1 MKGVLSEIL
10 IYSRRKTKT
19 NTAVEIIKKIDGYLA
34 KGEEVL
40 IVLILSLMIV
50 LSFGQ
55 VILRNVFHQGIFWA
69 DIFLR
74 QMVLWV
80 GFLGASL
87 AARDGRHISI
97 DFLPHYLS
105 PFWRAV
111 SKVIVQA
118 IAGVASGFLA
128 WAAWKFVRFEKE
140 AGTVLFLD
148 YPVWLFQTVLPF
160 SFGVIAIRFVLQ
172 AIQGGS
178 EIKR

>member
-1 MKGVLSEIL
+1 M
-10 IYSRRKTKT
+10 
-19 NTAVEIIKKIDGYLA
+19 EIIKKIDGYLA
-34 KGEEVL
+34 KGEEAL

-50 LSFGQ
+50 LSFSQ
-55 VILRNVFHQGIFWA
+55 VILRNVFHQGILWA

-87 AARDGRHISI
+87 ATRSGRHISI
-97 DFLPHYLS
+97 DFLPNYLS

-118 IAGVASGFLA
+118 TAGVVSGFLA
-128 WAAWKFVRFEKE
+128 WAAWKFMQFEKE
-140 AGTVLFLD
+140 DGTVLFLH
-148 YPVWLFQTVLPF
+148 YPVWIFQTILPF
-160 SFGVIAIRFVLQ
+160 SFAVIALRFLLR